1 MRIFCTL
8 LTALLC
14 GIVIGGCSRNVT
26 AGSFF
31 SDVLDVPGDYPAF
44 LESFSETSFP
54 DERIQP
60 SVEDVKGE
68 EMLREETQALPAPD
82 VEVPVE
88 LKGAAPEPDK
98 KLPVGPKGEARPK
111 PNAEPVAE
119 PDPLSLG
126 DSPKGPAAHDARQLP
141 QPSDA
146 EKPAA
151 SPGGPTENPLKQPE
165 AASPIF
171 PPAPQPPQ
179 DSGPDQPPVPGGK
192 ALV

>member
-1 MRIFCTL
+1 MRIVRTL

-88 LKGAAPEPDK
+88 RKGAAPEPDK

-111 PNAEPVAE
+111 PDAELIAEPE
-119 PDPLSLG
+119 HLSL
-126 DSPKGPAAHDARQLP
+126 DDPKKGPAAHDTCRLP
-141 QPSDA
+141 QPDA
-146 EKPAA
+146 EKPVE
-151 SPGGPTENPLKQPE
+151 SVSGPMMKPLKQPE

-179 DSGPDQPPVPGGK
+179 DSGPDQPPVPGVK

>member
-60 SVEDVKGE
+60 SVEDVQGE
-68 EMLREETQALPAPD
+68 GLLREETQALPAPD
-82 VEVPVE
+82 VEVPAE

-98 KLPVGPKGEARPK
+98 KLPVGPKGEVRPK
-111 PNAEPVAE
+111 PDAELIAEPE
-119 PDPLSLG
+119 HLSL
-126 DSPKGPAAHDARQLP
+126 DDPKKGPAAHDTCRLP
-141 QPSDA
+141 QPTDV
-146 EKPAA
+146 EKPAE
-151 SPGGPTENPLKQPE
+151 SGSGPMMKPLEQPKTTTSTLP
-165 AASPIF
+165 A
-171 PPAPQPPQ
+171 APQPPKV
-179 DSGPDQPPVPGGK
+179 PTMDQPLVPGEK